1 MQKALMM
8 ICWPRS
14 KHVVVAVRLMSAW
27 PANVINHLRIA
38 DTTDT
43 TDGGGGGGGGACVR
57 APVRASVRLYMCAC
71 VRACVCACNGRTVFC
86 EAPTTCVR
94 TTTTPSVEKLW
105 LNLQPLALL
114 HRASVCLP
122 T

>member
-1 MQKALMM
+1 M

-43 TDGGGGGGGGACVR
+43 TDGGHVR
-57 APVRASVRLYMCAC
+57 VKPV
-71 VRACVCACNGRTVFC
+71 
-86 EAPTTCVR
+86 PTSELIPPQKCQTMRMIFDIREPKRQGHEIVGN
-94 TTTTPSVEKLW
+94 TKSKGTAE
-105 LNLQPLALL
+105 
-114 HRASVCLP
+114 
-122 T
+122 